1 MITWITNFNN
11 NENAKSGFIRLIDV
25 FFIGPYLMT
34 LANKQKTENAKF
46 LLYVIGGA
54 TILYN
59 GVNYIKYN
67 ANTKT
72 SN

>member
-1 MITWITNFNN
+1 LITWISNFNN
-11 NENAKSGFIRLIDV
+11 NENGKSGFIRLIDV

>member
-1 MITWITNFNN
+1 
-11 NENAKSGFIRLIDV
+11 
-25 FFIGPYLMT
+25 MT